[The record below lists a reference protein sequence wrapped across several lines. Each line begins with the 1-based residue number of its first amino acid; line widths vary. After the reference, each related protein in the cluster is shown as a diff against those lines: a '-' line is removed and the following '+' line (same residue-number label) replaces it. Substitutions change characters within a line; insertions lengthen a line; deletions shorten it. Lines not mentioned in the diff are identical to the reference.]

1 MNLYISDIKNY
12 VKTCLDE
19 MSNTSDAALL
29 SNDQT
34 SEELDTIIVNA
45 IVPAVRKIHLDAP
58 NVLLKEGKTIDSHLT
73 PIPLVISES
82 SVVVTPQRVEF
93 SSKGGTKNVTV
104 RTAESYS
111 IETAEDTPSSDV
123 EFKYHMYEQSLPK
136 DFMRLV
142 SLKMVDWDRPIQTL
156 VNEDSAE
163 YHKQRNKYLMGTP
176 RRPIGAL
183 VRRDGG
189 ATMELYSCSS
199 NSASLDYGTYIP
211 EPALPVPIIDNS
223 SIWIAGDAMRYPC
236 LNQITANVLRSLGE
250 FQKAA
255 LYESMAVQPFY
266 IDPDYARLNP
276 VNSERINS
284 INNQ

>member
-1 MNLYISDIKNY
+1 MANLTVSEIKDY

-19 MSNTSDAALL
+19 MSNTSDAALVT
-29 SNDQT
+29 NDQ
-34 SEELDTIIVNA
+34 SAEELDTIIVNA
-45 IVPAVRKIHLDAP
+45 IVPSVRKIHLDAP
-58 NVLLKEGKTIDSHLT
+58 NVLLKEGKHMDNHVI

-82 SVVVTPQRVEF
+82 SVTVTPRRVEF
-93 SSKGGTKNVTV
+93 SAKGGEKKVVV
-104 RTAESYS
+104 RTDENFV
-111 IETAEDTPSSDV
+111 ITTGTGTPS
-123 EFKYHMYEQSLPK
+123 ELAFNYYMYEQTLPAK
-136 DFMRLV
+136 FMRLV
-142 SLKMVDWDRPIQTL
+142 SLKMTDWDRPINTL

-189 ATMELYSCSS
+189 SIMELYSSS
-199 NSASLDYGTYIP
+199 SSSASLDYGLYIP
-211 EPALPVPIIDNS
+211 EPDIDVNKNE
-223 SIWIAGDAMRYPC
+223 IWIAGDTMKYPC

-250 FQKAA
+250 FQKAVV
-255 LYESMAVQPFY
+255 YEGMAVQPFY

-276 VNSERINS
+276 INSERINS